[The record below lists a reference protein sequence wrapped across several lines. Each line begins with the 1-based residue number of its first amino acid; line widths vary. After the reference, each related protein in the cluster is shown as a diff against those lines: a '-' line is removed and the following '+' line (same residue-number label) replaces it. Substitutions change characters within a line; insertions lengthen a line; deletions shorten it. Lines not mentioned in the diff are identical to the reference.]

1 MKAMSAVVA
10 PSTDLRRI
18 LLFASEARVNGSQ
31 APPAKVW
38 LHLLQDQ
45 MPRDLR
51 VTLRYWQT
59 GHVYLAFFLANA
71 DPAFRRTETPYR
83 APNRAVAPVFCVRFA
98 NQFPSWFATSSR
110 SSVHRRCATSNISA
124 NSAGVNTPLNPF
136 CREWRWPSSPRVMW
150 MRSSPP
156 NSSSSDGS

>member
-1 MKAMSAVVA
+1 MNAMSAVVA
-10 PSTDLRRI
+10 PSTDRRKI

-38 LHLLQDQ
+38 SHLLQDQ

-71 DPAFRRTETPYR
+71 DPAFRRTDTPYR
-83 APNRAVAPVFCVRFA
+83 APNRAVAPAFCVRFA
-98 NQFPSWFATSSR
+98 NQFSSSFATIFR
-110 SSVHRRCATSNISA
+110 SSTQRVWATSNISA
-124 NSAGVNTPLNPF
+124 NSAGVNTPFSPF
-136 CREWRWPSSPRVMW
+136 CREWRCPSSPSVM
-150 MRSSPP
+150 
-156 NSSSSDGS
+156 